1 MIENLLNLDEI
12 IEFKKLKNL
21 PKKLY
26 FKGDLSLLKKRK
38 ISVVGSRKMSF
49 YTKNLILNLTRKI
62 TKTGKFCV
70 VSGAA
75 LGCDII
81 AHTGAFPNTIAV
93 FGNGLDQIYPKENEK
108 MIKQIYE
115 NALAISEYEPNQMP
129 TKWSFLERNRLVV
142 ALGEALI
149 VAQADLRSGSLQSAR
164 LANELG
170 IPVFVFPQKI
180 NESKGTNLLL
190 GQNRANLIYDI
201 DEFCAKF
208 LGENVKNLPNLQNDE
223 ILNFIMQNADF
234 SAVLAKFGD
243 RVYEYELD
251 GKIEIFGTKVVVK

>member
-1 MIENLLNLDEI
+1 MI
-12 IEFKKLKNL
+12 
-21 PKKLY
+21 
-26 FKGDLSLLKKRK
+26 R
-38 ISVVGSRKMSF
+38 
-49 YTKNLILNLTRKI
+49 
-62 TKTGKFCV
+62 
-70 VSGAA
+70 
-75 LGCDII
+75 
-81 AHTGAFPNTIAV
+81 
-93 FGNGLDQIYPKENEK
+93 
-108 MIKQIYE
+108 QIYE

-208 LGENVKNLPNLQNDE
+208 LGENEKKSLNLQNDE
-223 ILNFIMQNADF
+223 ILNFIMQNDDF
-234 SAVLAKFGD
+234 NAVLAKFGD

-251 GKIEIFGTKVVVK
+251 GKIKIFGTKVVVK